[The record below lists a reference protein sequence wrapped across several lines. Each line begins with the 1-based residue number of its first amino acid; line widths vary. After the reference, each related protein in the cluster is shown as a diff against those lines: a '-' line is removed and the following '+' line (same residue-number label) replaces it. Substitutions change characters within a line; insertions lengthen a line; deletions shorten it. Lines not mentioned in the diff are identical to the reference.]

1 MEKKSYSRN
10 FKPEMKTLPKR
21 NKKVLNVYKLR
32 RVIFYLDFINNIINN
47 NKNNNVETN
56 HMKAIYLKKY
66 IHI

>member
-1 MEKKSYSRN
+1 
-10 FKPEMKTLPKR
+10 MKTLPKR

>member
-1 MEKKSYSRN
+1 
-10 FKPEMKTLPKR
+10 MKTLPKR

-47 NKNNNVETN
+47 NINNKNNNVETK